1 MFRKEQSFS
10 EMATTLGHLPVFRR
24 HLQFE
29 IAGFVA
35 TAMLWLSQAA
45 AVGVWICVG
54 CQLLFGANTML
65 HLTLTLGILQGIA
78 VNPDPD

>member
-1 MFRKEQSFS
+1 
-10 EMATTLGHLPVFRR
+10 MAATLGHLPIFRR

-35 TAMLWLSQAA
+35 TATLLLSEAA

-54 CQLLFGANTML
+54 CQLLFGASTMF
-65 HLTLTLGILQGIA
+65 HLALSLGILQGIA
-78 VNPDPD
+78 ESYHSH